1 MKEVTRLDRFQHVLR
16 YRLTIVWE
24 ILNLCVLIFC
34 FEGFVAVLIFFTT
47 LSPSEIS
54 DSRRL
59 FPYTTSHERDQKCTI
74 IIELKS
80 TLEKVQ

>member
-34 FEGFVAVLIFFTT
+34 CEGFVAVL
-47 LSPSEIS
+47 L
-54 DSRRL
+54 
-59 FPYTTSHERDQKCTI
+59 C
-74 IIELKS
+74 
-80 TLEKVQ
+80 